1 MFNFCVDMDCIEVC
15 PQSQITL
22 HIITSNIGSANSI
35 GSMDKIFGL
44 KLYMI
49 GGLGAD
55 GRVFKSLKLD
65 IRTQVI
71 SWIEPSPN
79 EGLRSYSMRLL
90 EQIDQSEE
98 FGLLGVSFGGI
109 VAVEISKL
117 VKPKKLILI
126 SSVETSKQL
135 PRIYRSFGRTR
146 ILKLLPNL
154 MIKPP
159 KLILGLLFGTKN
171 IELLNQIIRD
181 TEPEFIRW
189 ALNSILNWS
198 NDSRISETLRIHGTN
213 DRLIPL
219 KGDAIQINNGGHFMI
234 VDRAAEISKLV
245 NEQMKNAG

>member
-1 MFNFCVDMDCIEVC
+1 MR
-15 PQSQITL
+15 
-22 HIITSNIGSANSI
+22 
-35 GSMDKIFGL
+35 
-44 KLYMI
+44 LYQI

-55 GRVFKSLKLD
+55 ERVFKFLNLNCKTVT
-65 IRTQVI
+65 IK
-71 SWIEPSPN
+71 WIKPVPN
-79 EGLRSYSMRLL
+79 EELKSYGNRMAHK
-90 EQIDQSEE
+90 IDRSEE

-135 PRIYRSFGRTR
+135 PRIYRPVGRTK
-146 ILKLLPNL
+146 ILNLKPSL

-159 KLILGLLFGTKN
+159 KLILGILFGTKN
-171 IELLNQIIRD
+171 IELLNQIIKD

-189 ALNSILNWS
+189 ALNSILSWS
-198 NDSRISETLRIHGTN
+198 NDSKINETLRIHGTN

-219 KGDAIQINNGGHFMI
+219 KGDAISIKNGGHFMI

-245 NEQMKNAG
+245 NEQMKDAG